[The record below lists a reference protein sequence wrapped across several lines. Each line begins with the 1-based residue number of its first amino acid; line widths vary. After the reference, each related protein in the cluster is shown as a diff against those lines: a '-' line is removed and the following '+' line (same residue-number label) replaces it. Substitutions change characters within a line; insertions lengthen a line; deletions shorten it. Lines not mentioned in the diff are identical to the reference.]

1 MPIKG
6 GKRKAVATIL
16 AKALPSDERT
26 EGSHHAVHNINGLTE
41 KQEAFAQGV
50 ANNLTL
56 IDAYKAAYNT
66 ETGSVSTLYSSASRL
81 ADNPKVAARIRSIM
95 EARSERFEA
104 FDVMRIRRHVFDR
117 LMIESM
123 DYDNPA
129 ASRVRSLELLGKID
143 VVSMFKE
150 QKDTTP
156 DAPDSVAELTD
167 KLKKAISRMTLVN
180 PISVPEK
187 AAQHEEQ
194 GDEGEQR

>member
-1 MPIKG
+1 MPTRNSKPKKSTTNI
-6 GKRKAVATIL
+6 
-16 AKALPSDERT
+16 AKALPLPDRT
-26 EGSHHAVHNINGLTE
+26 EGSPHVMHNPLGLTD
-41 KQEAFAQGV
+41 KQEAFARGV
-50 ANNLTL
+50 ANNLNL

-95 EARSERFEA
+95 ESRSERFEA

-123 DYDNPA
+123 DDDNPA

-150 QKDTTP
+150 MKDRTP
-156 DAPDSVAELTD
+156 DQAETVSELTE
-167 KLKKAISRMTLVN
+167 KLRQAISRMTV
-180 PISVPEK
+180 ISSVPEE
-187 AAQHEEQ
+187 ATQEDDDQREED
-194 GDEGEQR
+194 DE